1 MDTYLTTV
9 VSNEQIADKIFRI
22 ELQGDIVKEMNTP
35 GQFVNIKVSN
45 SYEFLLRRPIS
56 ICEINKEKIL
66 LLWSIEQ
73 MVLEQRKFHN

>member
-56 ICEINKEKIL
+56 IC
-66 LLWSIEQ
+66 
-73 MVLEQRKFHN
+73 

>member
-56 ICEINKEKIL
+56 ISEIDRGENLVTI
-66 LLWSIEQ
+66 I
-73 MVLEQRKFHN
+73 

>member
-56 ICEINKEKIL
+56 ICEINKKKIL

-73 MVLEQRKFHN
+73 MELEQRKFHS